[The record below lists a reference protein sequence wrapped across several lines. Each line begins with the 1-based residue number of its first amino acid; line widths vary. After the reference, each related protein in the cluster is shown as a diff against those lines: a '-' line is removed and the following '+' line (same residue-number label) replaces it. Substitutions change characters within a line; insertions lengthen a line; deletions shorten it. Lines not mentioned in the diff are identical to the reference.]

1 MSDTCTKY
9 SALPLTESTDE
20 SQVYTPGYVP
30 IRYVIS
36 GKSLTSLGFNFL
48 RCKSVLIIIISV
60 VVLTCSNEVEI
71 WNLFE
76 NLEVLCKC
84 HTVFRHSLMFCYA
97 CIFLLV
103 SILARNINITYWQ
116 HNSTSSLQHWW
127 GKYIL
132 MLFFL
137 SPPQPHNPN
146 HVRTNLLAPSLILWL
161 LLIWYSP
168 CMPKHVRHTV

>member
-71 WNLFE
+71 
-76 NLEVLCKC
+76 
-84 HTVFRHSLMFCYA
+84 
-97 CIFLLV
+97 
-103 SILARNINITYWQ
+103 
-116 HNSTSSLQHWW
+116 
-127 GKYIL
+127 
-132 MLFFL
+132 
-137 SPPQPHNPN
+137 
-146 HVRTNLLAPSLILWL
+146 
-161 LLIWYSP
+161 
-168 CMPKHVRHTV
+168 